1 MAYSLGDPYRRLRL
15 VLRMNG
21 IVVGW
26 AFGVLLALLPQTILA
41 QAGLHESGALW
52 PLRLAGATLISV
64 GLFFV
69 LSAGAR
75 VFDLPVLVTC
85 TVFHTLCALVLLL
98 AYLQGEFSLLSLGGQ
113 IVLLMVFLLCLIGAL
128 TPLPYFRAEYQM

>member
-1 MAYSLGDPYRRLRL
+1 MAYSLGDPYRRLRFI
-15 VLRMNG
+15 LRMNG

-26 AFGVLLALLPQTILA
+26 AFGVLLALLPQTILT
-41 QAGLHESGALW
+41 QAGLHEGGALW
-52 PLRLAGATLISV
+52 PLRLAGATLISI

-75 VFDLPVLVTC
+75 VFDLPVLVAC

-98 AYLQGEFSLLSLGGQ
+98 AYLQGELLLLSLGGQ
-113 IVLLMVFLLCLIGAL
+113 LVLLIVFLLSLIGAL
-128 TPLPYFRAEYQM
+128 APLPYFRAEYQM